1 MSRTEAQKI
10 VKKYARA
17 LQEADF
23 PFTAVYLF
31 GSHARERAGRWSD
44 IDVAVVSDALTR
56 NTDEKRFRL
65 WDIRLDVDTRIEPH
79 GFTVK
84 NFAND
89 ADPMAH
95 EIRKTGIRVA

>member
-1 MSRTEAQKI
+1 MSHTEAKEI
-10 VKKYARA
+10 VKKYAKA

-31 GSHARERAGRWSD
+31 GSYTGKRAGRWSD

-56 NTDEKRFRL
+56 NSDEKRFQL

-89 ADPMAH
+89 ADPMAY